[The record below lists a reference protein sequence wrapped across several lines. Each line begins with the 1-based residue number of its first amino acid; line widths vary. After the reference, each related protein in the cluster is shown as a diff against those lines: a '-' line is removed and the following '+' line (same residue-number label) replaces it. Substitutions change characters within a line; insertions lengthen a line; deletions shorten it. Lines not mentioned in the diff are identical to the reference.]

1 MNACEFDAHLRCL
14 RGTERVTEV
23 ETLLALV
30 DFDRRELYLELGYDT
45 LWTYLMKVL
54 HYCEGATYR
63 RCHAV
68 KILGRFP
75 QLADHLRDG
84 RLNLTTLVELEP
96 LLGNDAND
104 DVVARAAYMSK
115 TEVKALVASLRQ
127 VEPPKEL
134 AFRRA
139 PQTALLSVPDCS
151 NEPSA
156 PTPSPQAIAG
166 SYSAGAPVPVRR
178 AFEMKPASKD
188 QWLLSGRL
196 SDRVKQKIERA
207 RELASH
213 AIPSGKWE
221 DVLEAALDC
230 YIQHLEKRR
239 AARTDNPRVSKKPPK
254 NGRTIS
260 AEVRRAV
267 SERDGGR
274 CAWIGADGHR
284 CESRWQLEYDHIDP
298 EGPSIV
304 GNVRLLCRAHN
315 RLHAEHLYGKEHMN
329 QFRHQATSAGESP
342 RDRNH
347 SPPASRADAEES
359 QDKSATETLQSQLDF
374 NAAQ

>member
-1 MNACEFDAHLRCL
+1 MNACEFDAHLRRL
-14 RGTERVTEV
+14 RGTERETEV

-30 DFDRRELYLELGYDT
+30 DFDRRELYLELGYDK

-68 KILGRFP
+68 RILQRFP
-75 QLADHLRDG
+75 RLADHLRDG

-96 LLGNDAND
+96 LLGDDTID
-104 DVVARAAYMSK
+104 DVAAKAAYLSK
-115 TEVKALVASLRQ
+115 TEVKTLVASHRH

-139 PQTALLSVPDCS
+139 PQTAATAMPDRS
-151 NEPSA
+151 
-156 PTPSPQAIAG
+156 AG
-166 SYSAGAPVPVRR
+166 SSALAHCEPVVASYRAEPPSSDRR
-178 AFEMKPASKD
+178 SFEMKPASKD
-188 QWLLSGRL
+188 QWLLNGRL

-221 DVLEAALDC
+221 EVLEAALDC
-230 YIQHLEKRR
+230 YIEHLEKRR
-239 AARTDNPRVSKKPPK
+239 AARTDRPRAPKKPPK
-254 NGRTIS
+254 NDRTIS

-267 SERDGGR
+267 SQRDGDR

-298 EGPSIV
+298 HGPSTV
-304 GNVRLLCRAHN
+304 ENVRVLCRAHN
-315 RLHAEHLYGKEHMN
+315 RLHAEHIYGKEHMN
-329 QFRHQATSAGESP
+329 QFRRQSTSAGESP
-342 RDRNH
+342 RDENH
-347 SPPASRADAEES
+347 KTTSSRVDAEASR
-359 QDKSATETLQSQLDF
+359 DKPATETLQSQLDF
-374 NAAQ
+374 NASP